1 MLDPVAAPDSIG
13 LDAKP
18 RRFTLS
24 SWKQAALPGDFQSQ
38 TLQSTRTARDWVVDW
53 TLFLASAAF
62 AVAMTA
68 TEDGSLDH
76 LWIVNGLFGG
86 IACVSLFWRRSHP
99 LQVGI
104 FASIGSCVA
113 GASGLAWL
121 IALYNAALRL
131 DRNGFIWVLG
141 ISAVGFVTY
150 PLLYPE
156 ADMGV
161 LTTTAL
167 GLGVAGTAVGLGV
180 LARARREHVMALVA
194 ASAVA
199 ESEQRLREEQAR
211 EAERHRI
218 AREMHDVLAH
228 RISLL
233 SLHAGAL
240 EYRNDISQEDIS
252 RAAGVIR
259 ASAQDALQELR
270 DVIGVMR
277 TQADQGN
284 DPPQPGIT
292 DITTLIE
299 RFRDAGVRIDSE
311 IEDGLSEVI
320 SPADG
325 RTLYRVVQEG
335 LTNATKHAPGSRVSV
350 VLRRA
355 KDASVEV
362 SIENRLAAGTELGA
376 VALSEPGVGLVGL
389 RERTDLAGGKLEH
402 GAHNGTH
409 FRLRAEVR
417 ATDA

>member
-1 MLDPVAAPDSIG
+1 VAAPDSIQ

-18 RRFTLS
+18 RQFTLS
-24 SWKQAALPGDFQSQ
+24 SWKQAVLPGDFQSQ

-53 TLFLASAAF
+53 ALFLASAAF
-62 AVAMTA
+62 AVTMTL
-68 TEDGSLDH
+68 TEDGAFDR
-76 LWIVNGLFGG
+76 LWIVNGVFGG
-86 IACVSLFWRRSHP
+86 LACISLFWRRSHP

-104 FASIGSCVA
+104 LTSIGSCVA

-131 DRNGFIWVLG
+131 DRNGFIWVLV

-150 PLLYPE
+150 PFLYPE
-156 ADMGV
+156 TDMGV

-194 ASAVA
+194 AGAVA

-211 EAERHRI
+211 VAERQRI

-240 EYRNDISQEDIS
+240 EYRDDISQNDISK
-252 RAAGVIR
+252 AAGVIR
-259 ASAQDALQELR
+259 ASAQEALQELR

-277 TQADQGN
+277 TGADEGN
-284 DPPQPGIT
+284 EPPQPGVA
-292 DITTLIE
+292 DISKLIS
-299 RFRDAGVRIDSE
+299 RFRDAGVRVDSE
-311 IEDGLSEVI
+311 IDDDLNQCLSA
-320 SPADG
+320 ADG

-335 LTNATKHAPGSRVSV
+335 LTNASKHAPGSRVSV
-350 VLRRA
+350 VLRRTV
-355 KDASVEV
+355 DDRVEV
-362 SIENRLAAGTELGA
+362 SIENRLAAGSELGA
-376 VALSEPGVGLVGL
+376 VALAEPGVGLIGL

-402 GAHNGTH
+402 RVHNGMV
-409 FRLRAEVR
+409 FRLRAEVPV
-417 ATDA
+417 TDA